1 MWVRLKQ
8 VNLAKLISIL
18 FFVALLYLLQLS
30 YFGLK
35 NWLTD
40 QKSVPLNALILTG
53 DDKHITF
60 KRVRDVLIRQEDRL
74 NFFTVE
80 IAQIQK
86 ELEDMPWVYSVSIR
100 KRWPETLKIHV
111 VEQSIVAIWN
121 DIALLNRFGEIVE
134 ASPDSVTED
143 YVSLYGS
150 DEQAND
156 VLVTYVKLHQLLK
169 VNDFD
174 ISQLSNDQRQST
186 ALTLKNGI
194 ILRLGKEQKLDRV
207 QQFLTVYPLIGKKY
221 DVNKIDYIDLRY
233 DTGFAV
239 GWKNEQQLI
248 K

>member
-1 MWVRLKQ
+1 MWARLKQ
-8 VNLAKLISIL
+8 ENLAKLIGIL
-18 FFVALLYLLQLS
+18 FFIALLYLLQLS

-60 KRVRDVLIRQEDRL
+60 DKVRDVLISQEDRL

-86 ELEDMPWVYSVSIR
+86 ELEAMPWVYSVSIR
-100 KRWPETLKIHV
+100 KRWPETLKVHV

-134 ASPDSVTED
+134 ASPDSATQE
-143 YVSLYGS
+143 YVSLHGS

-156 VLVTYVKLHQLLK
+156 VLTTYIKLHQLLK
-169 VNDFD
+169 VNNFE
-174 ISQLSNDQRQST
+174 IASLSSDERQST
-186 ALTLKNGI
+186 TLTLKRGI

-207 QQFLTVYPLIGKKY
+207 QQFLTVYPLIDKKY
-221 DVNKIDYIDLRY
+221 SVSKIDYIDLRY

>member
-1 MWVRLKQ
+1 MWARLKQ

-60 KRVRDVLIRQEDRL
+60 DKVRDVLIRQEDRL

-86 ELEDMPWVYSVSIR
+86 ELEAMPWVYSVSIR
-100 KRWPETLKIHV
+100 KRWPDTLKVHV

-134 ASPDSVTED
+134 ASPDSATQE
-143 YVSLYGS
+143 YVSLHGS

-156 VLVTYVKLHQLLK
+156 VLTTYIKLHQLLK
-169 VNDFD
+169 VNNFD
-174 ISQLSNDQRQST
+174 IASLSSDQRQST
-186 ALTLKNGI
+186 ALTLK
-194 ILRLGKEQKLDRV
+194 KWHY
-207 QQFLTVYPLIGKKY
+207 FTP
-221 DVNKIDYIDLRY
+221 
-233 DTGFAV
+233 
-239 GWKNEQQLI
+239 WKRAEVR
-248 K
+248 

>member
-111 VEQSIVAIWN
+111 V
-121 DIALLNRFGEIVE
+121 
-134 ASPDSVTED
+134 
-143 YVSLYGS
+143 
-150 DEQAND
+150 
-156 VLVTYVKLHQLLK
+156 
-169 VNDFD
+169 
-174 ISQLSNDQRQST
+174 
-186 ALTLKNGI
+186 
-194 ILRLGKEQKLDRV
+194 
-207 QQFLTVYPLIGKKY
+207 
-221 DVNKIDYIDLRY
+221 
-233 DTGFAV
+233 
-239 GWKNEQQLI
+239 
-248 K
+248 

>member
-1 MWVRLKQ
+1 
-8 VNLAKLISIL
+8 
-18 FFVALLYLLQLS
+18 
-30 YFGLK
+30 
-35 NWLTD
+35 
-40 QKSVPLNALILTG
+40 G

-60 KRVRDVLIRQEDRL
+60 DKVRNVLIRQEDRL

-134 ASPDSVTED
+134 ASPNSVTQD

-156 VLVTYVKLHQLLK
+156 VLMTYVKLHQLLK

-174 ISQLSNDQRQST
+174 IAQLSNDQRQST

-207 QQFLTVYPLIGKKY
+207 QQFLTVYPLIDKKY